1 MFKKGDFVIYETM
14 GVCQV
19 VDVNT
24 VEMKGIDRN
33 KLFYYL
39 EPLGVKDNRLY
50 IPVENHKSL
59 MRSLLSKEEASA
71 LLEQVQSVGAL
82 WVSDYKHREENY
94 KEALKSCD
102 CREWMKIIN
111 TLYHR
116 KAERTAHGKKLPAM
130 DSHYLKLAEEC
141 LYTELALVLGT
152 SEEDVGHMV
161 SEKMQLQEK
170 VSGTAGLG
178 KRRKALAAEAEK

>member
-1 MFKKGDFVIYETM
+1 MFKKGDFIIYETI
-14 GVCQV
+14 GVCKV

-33 KLFYYL
+33 KLFYFL

-59 MRSLLSKEEASA
+59 MRRLLSREEANT

-94 KEALKSCD
+94 KQALKSCD
-102 CREWMKIIN
+102 CREWMKVIN

-116 KAERTAHGKKLPAM
+116 KAERHAHGKKLPAM

-141 LYTELALVLGT
+141 LYTELALVLGI
-152 SEEDVGHMV
+152 SEENIEHMV
-161 SEKMQLQEK
+161 SEKLQLPETEI
-170 VSGTAGLG
+170 VSA
-178 KRRKALAAEAEK
+178 RSARKTK